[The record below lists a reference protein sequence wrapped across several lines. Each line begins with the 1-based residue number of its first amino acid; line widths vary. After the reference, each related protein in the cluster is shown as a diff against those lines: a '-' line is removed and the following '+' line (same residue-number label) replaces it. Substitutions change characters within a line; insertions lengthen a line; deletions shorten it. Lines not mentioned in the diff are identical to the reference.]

1 MVDLISVIIPIYNVE
16 KYLNKCIDSV
26 IAQTYKNIEIIL
38 VDDGA
43 TDQSGEI
50 CNQYAI
56 KDQRIKVI
64 HKENG
69 GLSDARNAGIDVA
82 TGRYYSFID
91 ADDYIEVDMLET
103 LYYSI
108 TQNKADISI
117 CNIKR
122 IYEDG
127 EIESFYEP
135 TDSEIVLEELDR
147 FKTLNQPSV
156 CNKIFSAH
164 LFKSVRFIK
173 GKYYEDTFIY
183 HELLYL
189 AEKVVLTGK
198 TGYWYRERRESILG
212 YGKYTDRYFDFIEA
226 VYARMCFLMNYKIQ
240 PYGYEACLSLYA
252 AVSNAEKHIGKTDN
266 NRIKF
271 KRVYQ
276 QYETAYRY
284 LMNSGKIGVKQ
295 KVRLF
300 ILKYVPKLH
309 SKLY

>member
-1 MVDLISVIIPIYNVE
+1 MGELISVIIPIYNVE
-16 KYLNKCIDSV
+16 KYLKECIDSV

-50 CNQYAI
+50 CDQYAV

-64 HKENG
+64 HKVNG
-69 GLSDARNAGIDVA
+69 GLSDARNAGIDA
-82 TGRYYSFID
+82 AIGRYYSFID
-91 ADDYIEVDMLET
+91 GDDFIESDMLET
-103 LYYSI
+103 LYCSI
-108 TQNKADISI
+108 VQNKADISV

-135 TDSEIVLEELDR
+135 TDNEIVLEELDR

-156 CNKIFSAH
+156 CNKMFSAY
-164 LFKSVRFIK
+164 LFKSTRFIK

-198 TGYWYRERRESILG
+198 IGYWYRERRESILG
-212 YGKYTDRYFDFIEA
+212 YGKYTDRYFDFIDA
-226 VYARMCFLMNYKIQ
+226 VYTRMSFLMNYKIQ
-240 PYGYEACLSLYA
+240 PYGYEACLSFYV
-252 AVSNAEKHIGKTDN
+252 AVSNAEKNIRKTDN
-266 NRIKF
+266 NRLKF

-276 QYETAYRY
+276 EYETVYRY
-284 LMNSGKIGVKQ
+284 LIDSRNIGLKQ
-295 KVRLF
+295 KIRLVM
-300 ILKYVPKLH
+300 LKYVPKLH